1 MTAIIPVVVAS
12 YVYRKEGHD
21 ISLYDIGLWTFVVG
35 TVFFHFLC
43 YIRKDSASPQ
53 LPRLIDYI
61 YVCSAVIGLS
71 GTAREIDRTVRVNT
85 YSESVRLSKLN
96 LNWMKDQV
104 DKAAKSA
111 CAESTSGAQCS
122 DLTSV
127 RIFIE
132 EGLPKALAIKSSDQ
146 FHALESFDAFTRNV
160 DKHIATLKAL
170 PEAERDHIIH
180 YDETVQR
187 LAAITSAPPDENA
200 GWKWK
205 LLGVFFLPSA
215 LALRIT
221 KISVEI
227 FSWFPKS

>member
-1 MTAIIPVVVAS
+1 MRFRSTLSARRYIRDIVYLVIMTAIIPVVVAS

-132 EGLPKALAIKSSDQ
+132 EGLPKALAISPRI
-146 FHALESFDAFTRNV
+146 SFMHWSRS
-160 DKHIATLKAL
+160 TLLRGMSISILRPSRHFLK
-170 PEAERDHIIH
+170 PN
-180 YDETVQR
+180 ETILYTTMR
-187 LAAITSAPPDENA
+187 RSNNSP
-200 GWKWK
+200 
-205 LLGVFFLPSA
+205 
-215 LALRIT
+215 R
-221 KISVEI
+221 
-227 FSWFPKS
+227 